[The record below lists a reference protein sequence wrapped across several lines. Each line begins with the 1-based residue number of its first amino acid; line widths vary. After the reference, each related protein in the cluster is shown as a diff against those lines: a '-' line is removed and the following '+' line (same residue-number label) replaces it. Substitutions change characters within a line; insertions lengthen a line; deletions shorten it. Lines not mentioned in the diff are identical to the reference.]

1 MTRARETS
9 KCLPPTLNL
18 IVSVASDMMLISKNH
33 ELCDMLHGEKIF
45 VIVGEGADYGM
56 KFSVSVHLDRR
67 SPTEKPM
74 TPCKL

>member
-1 MTRARETS
+1 
-9 KCLPPTLNL
+9 
-18 IVSVASDMMLISKNH
+18 MLISKNH

-67 SPTEKPM
+67 SPTEKPAYTM